1 MCTFVNHTLNRYS
14 YTKQTTIAIILTNG
28 RPTHA
33 TPPSYSHRIWS
44 KHYFAVIL
52 NNIILSWVDG
62 NFYRT
67 QWQIFGSDKIVSPC
81 LLLSVCWLTM
91 YTKLTRSGFRLIIPI
106 KCTPNTLQQSEHA
119 LHCKHQSLCASSW
132 KMLSVRLEF
141 VTFEYVATFFS
152 LIECA
157 SHFTLADWK
166 LLHCHFKIVNQ
177 LWTLIVSHSIPSF
190 GNRAESKQTG
200 NGHFVGNGLSNYNF
214 DVFLYTLRSVFLA
227 DTNEQ
232 EKGGETIVGEREKI
246 CNIRENYMKKS
257 SICIQYLCARLLA
270 SHRLIHISNF
280 LNGKLIIPLYI
291 ERVWVSAYMRIE
303 VHSHDRIIPA
313 SPLRP
318 SIHIRYRMR

>member
-1 MCTFVNHTLNRYS
+1 MNHTLNRYS
-14 YTKQTTIAIILTNG
+14 YTKQTTIVIILTNG

-157 SHFTLADWK
+157 TNTCWL
-166 LLHCHFKIVNQ
+166 KITSLSFQNSKPVMD
-177 LWTLIVSHSIPSF
+177 SHSLTFYSI
-190 GNRAESKQTG
+190 
-200 NGHFVGNGLSNYNF
+200 LW
-214 DVFLYTLRSVFLA
+214 
-227 DTNEQ
+227 
-232 EKGGETIVGEREKI
+232 
-246 CNIRENYMKKS
+246 KS
-257 SICIQYLCARLLA
+257 SGIEANGQWSFRWQRLEQL
-270 SHRLIHISNF
+270 
-280 LNGKLIIPLYI
+280 
-291 ERVWVSAYMRIE
+291 
-303 VHSHDRIIPA
+303 
-313 SPLRP
+313 
-318 SIHIRYRMR
+318 